1 MEITQSEGQKETQ
14 RDVFKRYLGQ
24 HNFDNIYMIG
34 VLEG

>member
-14 RDVFKRYLGQ
+14 RDLFKRYLGQ
-24 HNFDNIYMIG
+24 HNFDIYMIG